1 LRKVLRITLIVLV
14 LVIAGVVVAGWQRLS
29 ASLPLLDGVVAVD
42 GLDGEATIVRDDLG
56 VVTIRAGS
64 DDGLAFAV
72 GFAHAQDRFFQMDL
86 TRRRAAGEL
95 AGLFG
100 RIAVDADRRL
110 RVHRFRAR
118 AERMLA
124 RASPPERSY
133 LEAYAAGVNAS
144 LQASRAYPFEYL
156 LLRARPEPWRPADS
170 LLIIYSMFIELNDE
184 RGERDAMMGLLH
196 ERLPPELVEFLAPEG
211 TPWDAPV
218 EGGPRPPPPVPSPA
232 VLDLRKIGP
241 VSVSATTAPR
251 EAAAAGSNN
260 WAVDGGVGGGT
271 AIVANDMHLPLGV
284 PNVFYRQ
291 RLERTGPDGFVATG
305 VGLPG
310 TPMMVAGSNGY
321 VAWGFTNSYGDWT
334 DLVLLESDPRDPAR
348 YRTPSGPRTF
358 ETFVET
364 IAVKGG
370 EPVPLEVRET
380 VWGPVIEPDDAGRL
394 RAVKW
399 IAHELDEIL
408 IKPDMLAKANTLE
421 AAMAT
426 ARAIGTPPQN
436 IVLADR
442 EGRIA
447 WTIMGRIPRPP
458 DYDRSLPVSW
468 RRAGDGWQGWLDP
481 AEYPEI
487 VAPPAGR
494 IWTANARVVDGA
506 SLALLGDGGYALGAR
521 AGQIR
526 DGLMARETL
535 DVGDMLA
542 IQLDDRALFYERWRS
557 LLLAT
562 LAGVDPAGEPGR
574 AEFARLVRDWQGR
587 ADSGDVGFRLVY
599 EFRLRLSAELFLALT
614 APLRETAAGAGFDE
628 AGRYGVN
635 RQFEAAA
642 WALLEARPPHL
653 LNPLYDT
660 WDAQILAVVDGLVE
674 DLGGAAALANRTWGE
689 VNVARIRHPLSAAI
703 PLLGGWLNMP
713 AVPLDGAV
721 HMPRVQQASFGASE
735 RFAVSP
741 GREDEGYFHMPG
753 GQSGHPLSPFYDAG
767 HQAWVEGAPTPFLPG
782 PERHRLTLIPAD

>member
-1 LRKVLRITLIVLV
+1 MRRVLRLTLIVLV
-14 LVIAGVVVAGWQRLS
+14 LAIIGVAIAGWQRLS
-29 ASLPLLDGVVAVD
+29 ASLPQLDGSIVVD
-42 GLDGEATIVRDDLG
+42 GLDGEATIVRDALG
-56 VVTIRAGS
+56 VVTVRAGS
-64 DDGLAFAV
+64 DNGLAFAI

-95 AGLFG
+95 SALFG
-100 RIAVDADRRL
+100 TIAVAADRRL

-118 AERMLA
+118 AEGMLA
-124 RASPPERSY
+124 QALPAERSY

-144 LQASRAYPFEYL
+144 LSRSKAPPFEYL

-196 ERLPPELVEFLAPEG
+196 DRLPPELVAFLAPSG
-211 TPWDAPV
+211 TPWDAPM
-218 EGGPRPPPPVPSPA
+218 EGSPRPPPPIPSPE
-232 VLDLRKIGP
+232 VLDLRTVGP
-241 VSVSATTAPR
+241 VAVTAATGFPGT
-251 EAAAAGSNN
+251 AAAGSNN
-260 WAVDGGVGGGT
+260 WAVGGAATGGG

-291 RLERTGPDGFVATG
+291 RLERTGSDGFVATG

-310 TPMMVAGSNGY
+310 TPMVVAGSNGY

-334 DLVLLESDPRDPAR
+334 DLVLLETDPRDPSR
-348 YRTPSGPRTF
+348 YLTPSGPRNF

-364 IAVKGG
+364 IAVRGS
-370 EPVPLEVRET
+370 EPVAFEVRET
-380 VWGPVIEPDDAGRL
+380 IWGPVIEPDDAGRL

-399 IAHELDEIL
+399 IAHELDEML
-408 IKPDMLAKANTLE
+408 ITPDMLDRTQSIE
-421 AAMAT
+421 AAMAR
-426 ARAIGTPPQN
+426 ARTVGTPPQN
-436 IVLADR
+436 IVMADR
-442 EGRIA
+442 DGHIA

-468 RRAGDGWQGWLDP
+468 QRAGDGWQGWLDP
-481 AEYPEI
+481 ADYPQI
-487 VAPPAGR
+487 VDPAVGR

-506 SLALLGDGGYALGAR
+506 ALALLGDGGYALGAR

-535 DVGDMLA
+535 DGNDMLA
-542 IQLDDRALFYERWRS
+542 IQLDDRALFFERWRE
-557 LLLAT
+557 LLLTA
-562 LAGVDPAGEPGR
+562 LAGVDSAAEPGR
-574 AEFARLVRDWQGR
+574 AEFARLVADWGGR
-587 ADSGDVGFRLVY
+587 AGGDAVGFRLVY
-599 EFRLRLSAELFLALT
+599 EFRRRLSAELFLALT
-614 APLRETAAGAGFDE
+614 APLRETGEGAGFNE
-628 AGRYGVN
+628 AERYGVN

-642 WALLEARPPHL
+642 WALLEERPPHL
-653 LNPLYDT
+653 LNPLYES
-660 WDAQILAVVDGLVE
+660 WDAQILAVVDGLVK
-674 DLGGAAALANRTWGE
+674 DLGGAEALADRTWGE
-689 VNVARIRHPLSAAI
+689 VNTARIRHPLSAAI
-703 PLLGGWLNMP
+703 PLLGDRLNMP

-741 GREDEGYFHMPG
+741 GREDQGYFHMPT

-767 HQAWVEGAPTPFLPG
+767 HEAWVEGTPTPFLPG
-782 PERHRLTLIPAD
+782 PERHRLTLTPAE